1 MIRPTQNI
9 GRKGIAQSLSFIQT
23 LMPRSLIKAVWYR
36 PTMHRSLRHTL
47 LIATLTPWLVA
58 SSDGD
63 SPEQQVRTA
72 ITQIELAAEARDT
85 SDVAEWLDPAYR
97 DAHGNDNQEVQRLLR
112 GYFLTNQSIHLLTRI
127 QELSF
132 PHPDE
137 ARVVLQVAMV
147 GQEADAANAW
157 NLAGDLHRFEL
168 SMISQDG
175 EWRVNWARWQRD

>member
-1 MIRPTQNI
+1 M
-9 GRKGIAQSLSFIQT
+9 
-23 LMPRSLIKAVWYR
+23 
-36 PTMHRSLRHTL
+36 
-47 LIATLTPWLVA
+47 
-58 SSDGD
+58 
-63 SPEQQVRTA
+63 RTA
-72 ITQIELAAEARDT
+72 IAEIELAAEARDT
-85 SDVAEWLDPAYR
+85 SDVIEWLDPAYR
-97 DAHGNDNQEVQRLLR
+97 DAHGNGIQEVQRLLR

-147 GQEADAANAW
+147 GREADAANAW

-168 SMISQDG
+168 AMISQDG

>member
-1 MIRPTQNI
+1 
-9 GRKGIAQSLSFIQT
+9 
-23 LMPRSLIKAVWYR
+23 
-36 PTMHRSLRHTL
+36 MHRLRLTA
-47 LIATLTPWLVA
+47 LIAVATLVIA
-58 SSDGD
+58 CSSED

-72 ITQIELAAEARDT
+72 IAEIELAAEARDT
-85 SDVAEWLDPAYR
+85 GDVIEWLDPAYR
-97 DAHGNDNQEVQRLLR
+97 DAHGNDVEDVQRVLR

-147 GQEADAANAW
+147 GREADAADAW

-168 SMISQDG
+168 ALISQEG
-175 EWRVNWARWQRD
+175 RWRVSWARWRRP